1 MNSVHDLCYSRMT
14 VIQCMTASGRLTE
27 HARVENEEG
36 SQLQGSKMQEEAA
49 WVENEG
55 GHIILWKAKYAHEV

>member
-1 MNSVHDLCYSRMT
+1 
-14 VIQCMTASGRLTE
+14 MTASGRLTE